1 MQVSVLRLACAQ
13 LELLGAGRLRAACRA
28 HVLRRAPRQRHG
40 RIRLAGYLAKLARM
54 ALKSCLEPKMQFN
67 ILEAKNQLSKLVEA
81 AQRGED
87 VVIANRGKP
96 VVRLVKVEPTTR
108 RRSGACAG

>member
-1 MQVSVLRLACAQ
+1 
-13 LELLGAGRLRAACRA
+13 
-28 HVLRRAPRQRHG
+28 
-40 RIRLAGYLAKLARM
+40 
-54 ALKSCLEPKMQFN
+54 MQFN